1 MSGSDDPD
9 PGRAGC
15 PAGRGSFLLAGPG
28 HPGRHDEGMFEIS
41 DDEFEALIVRAI
53 DRLPQQFRDVI
64 NQIPV
69 VISDQGR
76 ERHAYGLYQ
85 GDGIARDNFPD
96 RIIIFKD
103 TLVRDFGHDPQLL
116 ADQVERTVRHEL
128 GHHLGYDEGGV
139 AGLGL

>member
-1 MSGSDDPD
+1 ME
-9 PGRAGC
+9 AQVT
-15 PAGRGSFLLAGPG
+15 
-28 HPGRHDEGMFEIS
+28 DE
-41 DDEFEALIVRAI
+41 EFEALIVRAI
-53 DRLPQQFRDVI
+53 ERLPEQFQEVI
-64 NQIPV
+64 GQVPV
-69 VISDQGR
+69 VMSDEGR

-103 TLVRDFGHDPQLL
+103 TLVRDFGHDRKLL

-139 AGLGL
+139 QGLGL

>member
-1 MSGSDDPD
+1 MIW
-9 PGRAGC
+9 
-15 PAGRGSFLLAGPG
+15 
-28 HPGRHDEGMFEIS
+28 GMEARIS
-41 DDEFEALIVRAI
+41 YEEFEELIVRAI
-53 DRLPQQFRDVI
+53 DRLPEQFRNVI
-64 NQIPV
+64 NEIPV

-103 TLVRDFGHDPQLL
+103 TLVRDFGHDRRLL
-116 ADQVERTVRHEL
+116 AAQVERTVRHEL
-128 GHHLGYDEGGV
+128 GHHLGYDEDGV